1 MSETR
6 FDVLGIGNAIVDVI
20 ARTDEAFLDQR
31 GIAKGAMTLIDEDQA
46 AALYEVMGPGLEMSG
61 GSGANT
67 IAGLASFGSKC
78 AFIGK
83 VRDDQL
89 GQVFTHD
96 IRSIGVDFETAAATD
111 GPSTA
116 RCLVLVTPDGERTL
130 NTYLGACTGL
140 GPADVPEAAI
150 ADAQVTYLEGY
161 LWDPPAAKNAF
172 RKAAKAARAANRK
185 VALTLSDA
193 FCVERHRDEFIDL
206 VRHEVDIL
214 FANEAEIKSLYQTD
228 MFDDALHA
236 VRRDCRLA
244 ALTRSAAGCV
254 IAEGDEIHVVEA
266 QKVDH
271 VVDATG
277 AGDLFAAGFLYG
289 YTKGRPL
296 TACGRLGAMAA
307 AEIISHVGARPETPL
322 SELAKSHDLL

>member
-1 MSETR
+1 MSDTR

-20 ARTDEAFLDQR
+20 ARAEDSFLEQR
-31 GIAKGAMTLIDEDQA
+31 SIVKGAMTLIDEDQA
-46 AALYEVMGPGLEMSG
+46 DALYDVMGPGLEVSG

-67 IAGLASFGSKC
+67 IAGLASFGSSC

-96 IRSIGVDFETAAATD
+96 IRSIGVNFDSAPATD

-116 RCLVLVTPDGERTL
+116 RCLILVTPDGERTL

-140 GPADVPEAAI
+140 TPDDVPEAAI

-172 RKAAKAARAANRK
+172 RKAAKAAREAGRK
-185 VALTLSDA
+185 VALTLSDS
-193 FCVERHRDEFIDL
+193 FCVERHRDEFLDL

-214 FANEAEIKSLYQTD
+214 FANEAEIKSLYQVD
-228 MFDDALHA
+228 NFDDALHA

-254 IAEGDEIHVVEA
+254 IAEGDEIHVVEGPEGGSGGRRDRRRRP
-266 QKVDH
+266 VRCRISSR
-271 VVDATG
+271 
-277 AGDLFAAGFLYG
+277 LY
-289 YTKGRPL
+289 
-296 TACGRLGAMAA
+296 
-307 AEIISHVGARPETPL
+307 ARPAPRRVRTPWRHGGVGDHF
-322 SELAKSHDLL
+322 SRRRSAGSFAQ

>member
-20 ARTDEAFLDQR
+20 SRAEESFLEQR
-31 GIAKGAMTLIDEDQA
+31 GIVKGAMILIDEDQA
-46 AALYEVMGPGLEMSG
+46 DALYDVMGPGLEVSG

-67 IAGLASFGSKC
+67 IAGLASFGSSC

-96 IRSIGVDFETAAATD
+96 IRSIGVNFDSTPATD
-111 GPSTA
+111 GPATA
-116 RCLVLVTPDGERTL
+116 RCLILVTPDGERTL

-140 GPADVPEAAI
+140 TPDDVPEAAI

-172 RKAAKAARAANRK
+172 RKATKAARAAGRK
-185 VALTLSDA
+185 VALTLSDS
-193 FCVERHRDEFIDL
+193 FCVERHRDEFLDL
-206 VRHEVDIL
+206 VRHEVDIV
-214 FANEAEIKSLYQTD
+214 FANEAEIKSLYQVET
-228 MFDDALHA
+228 FDDALHA

-266 QKVDH
+266 QKVDR

-277 AGDLFAAGFLYG
+277 AGDLFAAGFLRG
-289 YTKGRPL
+289 YTQGQPL
-296 TACGRLGAMAA
+296 AACGRLGAMAA
-307 AEIISHVGARPETPL
+307 AEIISHVGARPEVSL
-322 SELAKSHDLL
+322 NELAKRQELE